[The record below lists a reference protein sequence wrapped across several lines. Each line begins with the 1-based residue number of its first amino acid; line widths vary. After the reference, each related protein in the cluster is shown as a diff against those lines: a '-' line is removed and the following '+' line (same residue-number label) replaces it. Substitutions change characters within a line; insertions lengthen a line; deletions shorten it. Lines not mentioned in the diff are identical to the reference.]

1 MDHKYVGPF
10 TITKCLGRGLYSL
23 QSIENPDVV
32 INSVNGVHIKP
43 YLTPPNSF
51 STLSCSNSS
60 HSTSPVDK
68 SVPAQLS
75 NCTAGDI
82 CNTPV
87 EVSSSDSCSK
97 KRSESSTSIPIIK
110 HSNNLSKQYSIEG
123 GQYKQGHP

>member
-1 MDHKYVGPF
+1 MGLPKI
-10 TITKCLGRGLYSL
+10 ITTDNGTEFLNELIKHLMELLG
-23 QSIENPDVV
+23 
-32 INSVNGVHIKP
+32 
-43 YLTPPNSF
+43 
-51 STLSCSNSS
+51 
-60 HSTSPVDK
+60 
-68 SVPAQLS
+68 AQLS

-123 GQYKQGHP
+123 GSINKATL